1 MPGGATRLSLMQLVI
16 SPLKFTLIILNPFQ
30 LFL

>member
-1 MPGGATRLSLMQLVI
+1 MPGGVTRLSLTQLVI
-16 SPLKFTLIILNPFQ
+16 SPLKFTLIILNTLQ